1 MVRHALRRGAK
12 SWEIR
17 VAVAVDTKH
26 RMKRWRDFR
35 DRLPQRM
42 SGLLIDAA

>member
-12 SWEIR
+12 SWEFR
-17 VAVAVDTKH
+17 VAVAADTTH

-35 DRLPQRM
+35 DRLPQPL
-42 SGLLIDAA
+42 SGFLIEAD